1 MRASRFHRLL
11 AFALVAIPALPHP
24 LAAAETP
31 DPAPAFHARRLGEAK
46 SPPATLDQVAWL
58 AGHWV
63 GEGLGG
69 VSEELWS
76 PPAGG
81 AMMGTYR
88 LLKDGAPVF
97 YEFLLLAEENGT
109 LILKLKHFNPDL
121 TGWEEK
127 ADFVDFPLVAIEA
140 DAVHFDGLTY
150 ERQPDGSLRVYLLL
164 RNRETGAVRE
174 ELFTMRRAG

>member
-1 MRASRFHRLL
+1 MNRPTLHRLS
-11 AFALVAIPALPHP
+11 AVAMAVVALIPTS
-24 LAAAETP
+24 LAAG
-31 DPAPAFHARRLGEAK
+31 DGSAPAFHARRLGEAK

-58 AGHWV
+58 AGRWV
-63 GEGLGG
+63 GDGLGG

-97 YEFLLLAEENGT
+97 YEFLLLVEENGT
-109 LILKLKHFNPDL
+109 LILKLKHFNPDF

-127 ADFVDFPLVAIEA
+127 GDFVDFPLVAIEA
-140 DAVHFDGLTY
+140 DAVYFDGLTFA
-150 ERQPDGSLRVYLLL
+150 RQPDGSLRIYLLL
-164 RNRETGAVRE
+164 RSRETGTERE